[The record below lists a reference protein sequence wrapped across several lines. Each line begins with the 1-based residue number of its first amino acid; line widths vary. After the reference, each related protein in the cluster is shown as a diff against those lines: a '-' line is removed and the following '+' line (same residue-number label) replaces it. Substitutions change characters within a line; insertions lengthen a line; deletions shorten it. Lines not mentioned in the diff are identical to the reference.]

1 MQTCPCAVKVLDDA
15 LDEGHF
21 DDGKET
27 SLGSGLRGRVGTV
40 SGASG
45 VKSVDCTS
53 NVVSLRDLDAVG
65 EDLDG
70 EWIVGNLFSISI
82 QFRRG
87 WILSRS
93 HPLWS
98 VPYMEKGQ
106 KGRTTKHYALKNGN
120 MSLYDLSILYT
131 KLGR

>member
-15 LDEGHF
+15 LDEGNF

-27 SLGSGLRGRVGTV
+27 SLGSGLRRRVGTV
-40 SGASG
+40 SGASC
-45 VKSVDCTS
+45 VKSVDCTT

-70 EWIVGNLFSISI
+70 EWIVGNLFSICI

-98 VPYMEKGQ
+98 VPCM
-106 KGRTTKHYALKNGN
+106 
-120 MSLYDLSILYT
+120 
-131 KLGR
+131 

>member
-1 MQTCPCAVKVLDDA
+1 MQTCPCAVKVLDDT

-21 DDGKET
+21 NDGKET
-27 SLGSGLRGRVGTV
+27 GLGSGLSGGVGTV

-45 VKSVDCTS
+45 IESVDCAT
-53 NVVSLRDLDAVG
+53 NVVPLRDFNAVG

-70 EWIVGNLFSISI
+70 EWIAGNLFSISI

-98 VPYMEKGQ
+98 VPYMEGKG
-106 KGRTTKHYALKNGN
+106 TKRKKRQYI
-120 MSLYDLSILYT
+120 MS
-131 KLGR
+131 